1 MNRIVHIAH
10 RTHDCVSPN
19 HLPQILFAAHQEVAV
34 LIQPHAFQ
42 LINSLKDT
50 GKCRIFKGNPC
61 RIIPVQIQPLHIF
74 AVRVRI
80 QKKGHGHH
88 CCCVIVKHPKGI
100 GPYPGLLPSLLNPA
114 AEPYKLFLCPGH
126 IIFHIR
132 QELSVHH
139 QP

>member
-19 HLPQILFAAHQEVAV
+19 HLPQILFAAHQKVAV

-100 GPYPGLLPSLLNPA
+100 GPYPGFLPSLLNPA
-114 AEPYKLFLCPGH
+114 AEPHKLFLCPGH
-126 IIFHIR
+126 IISHIR
-132 QELSVHH
+132 QELSVHY